1 MMRVSKALNCSP
13 HKILRKHPAKTVVHG
28 TIKAEGHVATIVMSA
43 TAMIGVIGVAETG
56 IANRIRT
63 PMFWLLAMMC
73 QPL

>member
-1 MMRVSKALNCSP
+1 MRVSKALNCSP

>member
-13 HKILRKHPAKTVVHG
+13 HKKLRKHPAKAVVHG
-28 TIKAEGHVATIVMSA
+28 TIKAEGHVAAIVMSA